1 MEREILFIGKRID
14 NGEWIY
20 GYYST
25 SIEKGDNGGTECH
38 YRETCVKLH
47 YIDNILVYPKSVGQ
61 YIGFTTDDK
70 LTKIF
75 DKDII
80 QFEVT
85 EDGKIF
91 EDVKGEV
98 EWLQESCRWIVRV
111 VEEEG
116 QYYYSIEG
124 DTYLKCSILGN
135 MIDNRGILEN

>member
-1 MEREILFIGKRID
+1 MEREIRFRGKRID

-25 SIEKGDNGGTECH
+25 SIEKGDNGGIECN
-38 YRETCVKLH
+38 YIETNVELH

-70 LTKIF
+70 TTKIF
-75 DKDII
+75 DKDVI

-85 EDGKIF
+85 EDCRTFKT
-91 EDVKGEV
+91 VKGEV
-98 EWLQESCRWIVRV
+98 RWLQESCKWVVRV

-116 QYYYSIEG
+116 QWYYSIEG
-124 DTYLKCSILGN
+124 DTCFKCSILGN